1 VASKKIDKAMDAIRR
16 KQLLGKTASKVQD
29 ISQQIIA
36 LLAVETGQNPSVAM
50 TALLLTLNG
59 MFCIAKT
66 SSSERASLYNALE
79 DAIKESQRFSE
90 GDPSSEQV
98 FDLETELSKAIA
110 ESVDQVLLMDP
121 GNSKKTT
128 IH

>member
-1 VASKKIDKAMDAIRR
+1 MDTIRR
-16 KQLLGKTASKVQD
+16 KQLLEKTAGKVQD

-36 LLAVETGQNPSVAM
+36 LLAEETGKDPSVAM

-79 DAIKESQRFSE
+79 DSIKQSQRFSE
-90 GDPSSEQV
+90 TDPDSEQM
-98 FDLETELSKAIA
+98 FDMETELSKAIT
-110 ESVDQVLLMDP
+110 ESVEQVVLIDLGD
-121 GNSKKTT
+121 GKKTT

>member
-1 VASKKIDKAMDAIRR
+1 MASKKIDKAMDTIRR
-16 KQLLGKTASKVQD
+16 KQLLEKTAGKVQD

-36 LLAVETGQNPSVAM
+36 LLAEETGKDPSVAM

-79 DAIKESQRFSE
+79 DSIKQSQRFSE
-90 GDPSSEQV
+90 TDPDSEQM
-98 FDLETELSKAIA
+98 FDMETELSKAIT
-110 ESVDQVLLMDP
+110 ESVEQVVLIDLGD
-121 GNSKKTT
+121 GKKTT

>member
-1 VASKKIDKAMDAIRR
+1 MASKKIDKAMDTIRG
-16 KQLLGKTASKVQD
+16 KQLLEKTASKVQD

-36 LLAVETGQNPSVAM
+36 LLSVETGKDPSVAM

-66 SSSERASLYNALE
+66 SPSERALLYNALE

-90 GDPSSEQV
+90 TNPDSEQV

-121 GNSKKTT
+121 GNGKKTT